1 MAKVCLSQFSHN
13 ITNQGFTIDEKWLSC
28 ACPSLTTTNK
38 GVQMKRKKSRKNL
51 INIIAI
57 LGVVV
62 VFIFDFAPQ
71 VYASKEETIQEQ
83 QEEFG
88 IHDFLKN
95 SKQYTGEFFE
105 DMDMGEV
112 LNSAIKGEIDN
123 TTIGK
128 RVLNLLGSEL
138 ITSIKAIGSILAIIV
153 IHSILKSISESLEN
167 DGISKLIYYAQYILI
182 ITIILANFSDIVK
195 MVQDTTTNLVAF
207 MNMLVPLLITLMV
220 STGSIA
226 TSSVIEPII
235 LFMINFIG
243 NIIQDMILPMI
254 MVFTALAIL
263 SKLSDQI
270 KIDKLAK
277 FLKSGIVWFLGV
289 VLTIF
294 VGVVSLEGTM
304 ASSVDGITAKTT
316 KAVVSSAIPVVG
328 KILGDAVDTVLGC
341 GVILKNAIGLVGV
354 IIILGIC
361 VVPIIKL
368 ATLTFSYKLLA
379 GVIQPMADDKVT
391 NLLEQ
396 IGDIFKIFLAIL
408 TSISFMI
415 IIGTTLVLK
424 ISNSGMMYR

>member
-1 MAKVCLSQFSHN
+1 MPILNKQKKNYGVILFLVFYVLSLFFGN
-13 ITNQGFTIDEKWLSC
+13 
-28 ACPSLTTTNK
+28 PSY
-38 GVQMKRKKSRKNL
+38 
-51 INIIAI
+51 
-57 LGVVV
+57 
-62 VFIFDFAPQ
+62 
-71 VYASKEETIQEQ
+71 VYAGNEETILEQ

-88 IHDFLKN
+88 IQDFLKN
-95 SKQYTGEFFE
+95 SKQYMGEFFE
-105 DMDMGEV
+105 DIKVEDV
-112 LNSAIKGEIDN
+112 LKDAIKGEVDN
-123 TTIGK
+123 NTIGK
-128 RVLNLLGSEL
+128 KILQMLGSEVL
-138 ITSIKAIGSILAIIV
+138 VSIKAIGSILVIIL

-167 DGISKLIYYAQYILI
+167 EGISKLIYYAQYILI

-226 TSSVIEPII
+226 TSGMIEPII

-243 NIIQDMILPMI
+243 NMIQNVILPLLMI
-254 MVFTALAIL
+254 FTALVIL

-270 KIDKLAK
+270 KVDKLAK
-277 FLKSGIVWFLGV
+277 FFKSGIVWFLGV

-368 ATLTFSYKLLA
+368 ATLTFAYKLLSA
-379 GVIQPMADDKVT
+379 VIQPIADDKVT

-396 IGDIFKIFLAIL
+396 IGDIFKVMLAIL